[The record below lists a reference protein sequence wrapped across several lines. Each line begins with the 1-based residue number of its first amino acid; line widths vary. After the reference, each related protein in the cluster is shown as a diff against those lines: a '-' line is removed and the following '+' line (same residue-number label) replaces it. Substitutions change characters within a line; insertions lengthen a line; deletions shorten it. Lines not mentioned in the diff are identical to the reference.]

1 MIFKGTAGIG
11 GTVTESSIAIAATSN
26 KGYTYKVITDGTY
39 GGTAAKVGDLLIS
52 DGTAWILIPAGDEP
66 GGTVTSITLKAG
78 NGITLDTDNTAI
90 TASGTRTISHAD
102 TSSVSNVTAA
112 NRTYVKSLTFD
123 TYGHVTAVSTGTETV
138 TNTDRYVNSASFTD
152 DTTATAASPV
162 KMTLTR
168 AGSDT

>member
-1 MIFKGTAGIG
+1 MHFMGTAGTG
-11 GTVTESSIAIAATSN
+11 GTVTSSTIPEAAAAN
-26 KGYTYKVITDGTY
+26 EGYTYKVITDGTY
-39 GGTAAKVGDLLIS
+39 QGVSAKVGDLLVS
-52 DGTAWILIPAGDEP
+52 DGSNWILIPAGDEP
-66 GGTVTSITLKAG
+66 GGTVTSVTLKAG
-78 NGITLDTDNTAI
+78 GGIAIDTDNTAI
-90 TASGTRTISHAD
+90 TTSGTRTISHAD